1 MTTNDPLSRFH
12 AFMTAYEGCRASAL
26 ASALQM
32 TPMAARAL
40 GLINA
45 FPGMTLHELSCVL
58 GGSQGQV
65 IGAAFDLKHFGYIDM
80 DRPAFRRHLRA
91 IIYGNRGGQDE
102 RQAVH
107 G

>member
-1 MTTNDPLSRFH
+1 MERRGAIYLRPLVENFISDLPRTDSSRPLVPCCGAFTAVPYQQRRLTTLTVTVYERVVPAHRPPKRRFVGR
-12 AFMTAYEGCRASAL
+12 T
-26 ASALQM
+26 
-32 TPMAARAL
+32 
-40 GLINA
+40 
-45 FPGMTLHELSCVL
+45 VL
-58 GGSQGQV
+58 
-65 IGAAFDLKHFGYIDM
+65 